1 MINVKV
7 KNYKGKEYTG
17 IWNGKTYSSSID
29 GAPELRRIYV
39 DIIIQQAMKY
49 HNLRKVKDLK

>member
-39 DIIIQQAMKY
+39 DNSPLHITETE
-49 HNLRKVKDLK
+49 